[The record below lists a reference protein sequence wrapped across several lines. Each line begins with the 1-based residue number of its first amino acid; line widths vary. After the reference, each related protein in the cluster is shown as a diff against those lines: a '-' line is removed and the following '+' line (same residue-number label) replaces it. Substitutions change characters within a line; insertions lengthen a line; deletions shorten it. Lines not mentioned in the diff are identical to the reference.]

1 MMFNMPM
8 FTPPFYRRYPPPK
21 YPSPKHFPT
30 PTHISSCPPIQKN
43 MQKKEPPKKQ
53 ECSNENPQVF
63 NFFGITFAFDDILL
77 LCLLFFLYSEGVN
90 DEMLYIVL
98 ILLLLG

>member
-1 MMFNMPM
+1 MMFNLPM
-8 FTPPFYRRYPPPK
+8 FTPPFYRNYPPPR
-21 YPSPKHFPT
+21 YPMPNSHPMSKSINPPT
-30 PTHISSCPPIQKN
+30 YMKEHT
-43 MQKKEPPKKQ
+43 QKKEPQKKQ

-63 NFFGITFAFDDILL
+63 NFLGITFAFDDILL